1 MSLFLKTPTLV
12 FLSFCPPLVCAFH
25 PNPTLLFVVTPFSI
39 SLFINVHFHILNIPI
54 IKCSGDQKKQLNG
67 KGAPTKSTAVKAKPT
82 PAKPAKSGS
91 YKLVVKSPMP
101 TKAAKSTSKPFKGRP
116 TAVEILLSKINPIT
130 PSKSTISLI
139 KNGNAKSAAAKTNG
153 LAKANNNG
161 NGRATGAKANG
172 NGKADP
178 KPTAP
183 ARVSGNGK
191 VVVEKKVINTKSST
205 EKKSSGNGKVTIVT
219 KSNGAAEK
227 KTSGSGKAT
236 IEVKDIKVKVN
247 GKPENKVAGE
257 AKANGNGKI
266 ITVVEKKFTND
277 AANRAKTE
285 TTTRAKTEKVIK
297 VEKIEKTTL
306 STAKSATKLAA
317 SKAAKPTK
325 AAKFDAT
332 TLTKA
337 TKATATAGKTQARAE
352 VKEVTQVKTV
362 VTKVPLVKT
371 TVSKAAK
378 NVVERVTMPRKVAS
392 TSMPVR
398 PTPPRPTKSKMAVD
412 INVKSQH
419 KPFPPFGKTALSGTT
434 IPGRKV
440 TNGYQQ
446 VQWRGPCV
454 GQSGRS
460 VWPICPTVAR
470 SFHHSRCAAKF
481 E

>member
-1 MSLFLKTPTLV
+1 M
-12 FLSFCPPLVCAFH
+12 
-25 PNPTLLFVVTPFSI
+25 
-39 SLFINVHFHILNIPI
+39 HFHILNIPI
-54 IKCSGDQKKQLNG
+54 IKYSGDQKKQLNG
-67 KGAPTKSTAVKAKPT
+67 KGVPTKSTAVKAKPT

-101 TKAAKSTSKPFKGRP
+101 TKAAKSTAKPVKGRP

-139 KNGNAKSAAAKTNG
+139 KNGNSKSAAAKTNG

-172 NGKADP
+172 NGKADS
-178 KPTAP
+178 KPTAQ
-183 ARVSGNGK
+183 ARVNGNGK
-191 VVVEKKVINTKSST
+191 VVVEKKVIINAKSSA

-236 IEVKDIKVKVN
+236 IEVKEIKVKVH
-247 GKPENKVAGE
+247 GKPENKVTGE

-266 ITVVEKKFTND
+266 ITVVEKKFTNG
-277 AANRAKTE
+277 AANRAKIE

-306 STAKSATKLAA
+306 STAKSATKLDA
-317 SKAAKPTK
+317 SKVAKPTK
-325 AAKFDAT
+325 ATKFDAS

-337 TKATATAGKTQARAE
+337 SKAAAAAGKTQARAE

-460 VWPICPTVAR
+460 VWPIFPLLPGLSTIQGVQQSLDESQHAVECGWQ
-470 SFHHSRCAAKF
+470 C
-481 E
+481 

>member
-1 MSLFLKTPTLV
+1 M
-12 FLSFCPPLVCAFH
+12 
-25 PNPTLLFVVTPFSI
+25 
-39 SLFINVHFHILNIPI
+39 HFHILNIPT
-54 IKCSGDQKKQLNG
+54 KQYSGDQKKQLNG

-101 TKAAKSTSKPFKGRP
+101 TKAAKSIAKPIKARP
-116 TAVEILLSKINPIT
+116 TAVEILLSKINPT
-130 PSKSTISLI
+130 TASKSTISTI
-139 KNGNAKSAAAKTNG
+139 KNGNAKSSASKSNG
-153 LAKANNNG
+153 LAKANSNG

-172 NGKADP
+172 KAEA
-178 KPTAP
+178 KPTAQ

-191 VVVEKKVINTKSST
+191 VVVEKKVFA

-236 IEVKDIKVKVN
+236 IEVKEIKL
-247 GKPENKVAGE
+247 NKVTGE
-257 AKANGNGKI
+257 AKANGKM
-266 ITVVEKKFTND
+266 ITVAEKKFTNG
-277 AANRAKTE
+277 AANRAKIE
-285 TTTRAKTEKVIK
+285 TSARAKTEKVIK
-297 VEKIEKTTL
+297 IEKIEKTVL
-306 STAKSATKLAA
+306 STAKSATKLDA

-325 AAKFDAT
+325 ATKFDAT
-332 TLTKA
+332 SLTKP
-337 TKATATAGKTQARAE
+337 TKAAAAAAGRTQARAE

-362 VTKVPLVKT
+362 VKVPLVKT
-371 TVSKAAK
+371 TVNKAVK
-378 NVVERVTMPRKVAS
+378 NVVDRVTLPRKVAS

-419 KPFPPFGKTALSGTT
+419 KPFPPFDKTALSGTS

-446 VQWRGPCV
+446 VQWSGPCL
-454 GQSGRS
+454 GQGGRS
-460 VWPICPTVAR
+460 VWPICPTLLPGPSTIQGVQR
-470 SFHHSRCAAKF
+470 NLNESLHVVMCVWRCGF
-481 E
+481 

>member
-1 MSLFLKTPTLV
+1 MPT
-12 FLSFCPPLVCAFH
+12 
-25 PNPTLLFVVTPFSI
+25 
-39 SLFINVHFHILNIPI
+39 
-54 IKCSGDQKKQLNG
+54 IKYSGDQKKQLNG
-67 KGAPTKSTAVKAKPT
+67 KGALTKSTAIKAKPT

-101 TKAAKSTSKPFKGRP
+101 TKAAKSTAKPFKGRP
-116 TAVEILLSKINPIT
+116 TAVDILLSKINPIT
-130 PSKSTISLI
+130 PSKSTISSI
-139 KNGNAKSAAAKTNG
+139 KNGNGKSAAAKKNG
-153 LAKANNNG
+153 LAKVNNNG

-172 NGKADP
+172 HGKADA
-178 KPTAP
+178 KPTAQ
-183 ARVSGNGK
+183 AKVNGNGK
-191 VVVEKKVINTKSST
+191 VVVEKKVIINAKSSA

-236 IEVKDIKVKVN
+236 IEVKEIKIKFH
-247 GKPENKVAGE
+247 GKPENKVTGE
-257 AKANGNGKI
+257 AKANSNGKI
-266 ITVVEKKFTND
+266 ITVVEKKFTNG
-277 AANRAKTE
+277 AADRAKIE
-285 TTTRAKTEKVIK
+285 TTTRAKMEKVIK
-297 VEKIEKTTL
+297 VEKIEKTML
-306 STAKSATKLAA
+306 STAKSATKLDA

-325 AAKFDAT
+325 ATKYDAT

-337 TKATATAGKTQARAE
+337 TKAAAAAAAGKTQARAE

-362 VTKVPLVKT
+362 VAKVPLVKT
-371 TVSKAAK
+371 AVSKAAK

-434 IPGRKV
+434 LPGRKV

-446 VQWRGPCV
+446 VQWRGSCV

-460 VWPICPTVAR
+460 VWPICSTLLPGLSTIQGVQQNLNE
-470 SFHHSRCAAKF
+470 SQHVVECTWQC
-481 E
+481 